1 MRTLD
6 GYRSTHSDLR
16 QIIGDLRSILAD
28 QQPSLRSNAR
38 TAYDLLCDL
47 GERVSRHLDLED
59 HDLYPTLLI
68 HEDPKVKSMAWG
80 FIIGE
85 RPMRQTLEDY
95 HQRWLKH
102 CDFNFTDEFLAET
115 QAVVA
120 SVAQR
125 LDREELVLLPK
136 MVEIGLLREARL

>member
-1 MRTLD
+1 
-6 GYRSTHSDLR
+6 
-16 QIIGDLRSILAD
+16 
-28 QQPSLRSNAR
+28 
-38 TAYDLLCDL
+38 
-47 GERVSRHLDLED
+47 
-59 HDLYPTLLI
+59 
-68 HEDPKVKSMAWG
+68 MAWG
-80 FIIGE
+80 LIIGE
-85 RPMRQTLEDY
+85 RPMRQILEDY

-136 MVEIGLLREARL
+136 MVEIGLLREARP